1 MNCSQC
7 SHPLPP
13 NTKFCKHCGTRQET
27 EPAAFT
33 LEKSCSQCG
42 AACKPD
48 ARFCTQ
54 CGLTFTH
61 TPATSA
67 AASSAHASADQ
78 LSAAQPAAAESM
90 VPPSIEPVEPFK
102 PVVAPQ
108 ERQPEYREAPAFQPV
123 NASAPALPAE
133 PTASSNGWIKWALL
147 AMVIVAIIAGVQ
159 MAGSMKSM
167 AVSGKNSSASPAAD
181 KDSVSAEDK
190 ARADALVGPQSGT
203 ASAVST
209 SPVQPD
215 SSAPASQAQTESLNQ
230 ANTSAASTALAIEDA
245 ANASNTAAVPAPSS
259 STAQTAS
266 PAPVKAAR
274 PAPPRVEPP
283 ARNAGPSL
291 DDLLD

>member
-61 TPATSA
+61 TSATSA
-67 AASSAHASADQ
+67 AASSAHASADK
-78 LSAAQPAAAESM
+78 LSPAQPAAAESK
-90 VPPSIEPVEPFK
+90 VPPSIEPVDS
-102 PVVAPQ
+102 VATPQ
-108 ERQPEYREAPAFQPV
+108 ARRPEHREAPAFQPV

-203 ASAVST
+203 ASAAST
-209 SPVQPD
+209 SPAQPD
-215 SSAPASQAQTESLNQ
+215 SSTPASQEQTESLNQ

-245 ANASNTAAVPAPSS
+245 ANASNTAAVPAPAS
-259 STAQTAS
+259 STAQTAA

-274 PAPPRVEPP
+274 PVPPRVEPP